1 MAVAAYEK
9 PEVRDYGTLLE
20 VTSHIDVN
28 FLGAVSNLVL
38 AALSGPLPPK
48 GTISQTT
55 AGASGVHGGGP
66 GGGAG
71 GAHGGGGILGLGSG
85 GGKLPF
91 TGLST
96 VLVAAVGAALASA
109 GASLRVLLRRRPLR
123 RGD

>member
-1 MAVAAYEK
+1 MAPAAYSK

-20 VTSHIDVN
+20 VTSHVDVN

-38 AALSGPLPPK
+38 AAISGPLPPHW
-48 GTISQTT
+48 TISQT
-55 AGASGVHGGGP
+55 GSGSNAPIH

-71 GAHGGGGILGLGSG
+71 GGGGGILGIGAG

-96 VLVAAVGAALASA
+96 VLVAAIGAALASA
-109 GASLRVLLRRRPLR
+109 GASLRMLVRRRVAR
-123 RGD
+123 RTD

>member
-1 MAVAAYEK
+1 MALAAYSK

-20 VTSHIDVN
+20 VTSHVDVN

-38 AALSGPLPPK
+38 AAISGPLPPH
-48 GTISQTT
+48 GTISQT
-55 AGASGVHGGGP
+55 GSGGNAPIH

-71 GAHGGGGILGLGSG
+71 GGGGGGGILGIGAG

-96 VLVAAVGAALASA
+96 VVVAAIGAALASA
-109 GASLRVLLRRRPLR
+109 GASLRMLVRRRVAR
-123 RGD
+123 RTD